1 MKHLQSCKYIN
12 EDWYMGV
19 KAAREK
25 SNITTM
31 GIVAAMCMANN
42 WAIAARSGITIKN
55 RTVL

>member
-1 MKHLQSCKYIN
+1 
-12 EDWYMGV
+12 MGV